1 MPKWFKWVFAVMA
14 CVYFAVWLYGA
25 LAAAHSSNIKLPI
38 VSSDSVEYA
47 TLSDSILHHGTFT
60 NADGSPNTFRTP
72 GYPVFAAAVRAVG
85 GGSFFAVTFVQIVL
99 VFLIALLTER
109 IGRRL
114 FPGLAGPITAT
125 AFLLSPL
132 TMTLPFYI
140 LSDPLFAFLYALF
153 FYISIYRLEKR
164 FWPYT
169 IAAGIICGVAIY
181 VRPMGIFAIPIF
193 LAPLI
198 ATRLPV
204 RKIIVA
210 AVSVSVI
217 AALLI
222 LPWMERNRE
231 ETGVFSFSSLAP
243 YNLAYNISM
252 FNAFLNKT
260 SSGSE
265 RTKIA
270 ETIGLPE
277 SSWQDLANSS
287 ILNSYEIGFFKAN
300 LFQYGKYHLITVMP
314 FFFSSEIE
322 LYRSMNADAF
332 GYQFDQ
338 APNVINKLASGHIGS
353 FLEAIVN
360 PWWKFAERLF
370 WSAIWLIAA
379 YGLWKMR
386 RNRLAWAMAFIIMY
400 LALMTGPIANV
411 RYRLPAEPF
420 IFLLASVGA
429 IYLCEKL
436 CYKLRDTNKN
446 RPAVTNA

>member
-1 MPKWFKWVFAVMA
+1 
-14 CVYFAVWLYGA
+14 
-25 LAAAHSSNIKLPI
+25 
-38 VSSDSVEYA
+38 
-47 TLSDSILHHGTFT
+47 
-60 NADGSPNTFRTP
+60 
-72 GYPVFAAAVRAVG
+72 
-85 GGSFFAVTFVQIVL
+85 
-99 VFLIALLTER
+99 
-109 IGRRL
+109 
-114 FPGLAGPITAT
+114 
-125 AFLLSPL
+125 
-132 TMTLPFYI
+132 MTLPFYI
-140 LSDPLFAFLYALF
+140 LSDTLFAFLYALF

-231 ETGVFSFSSLAP
+231 ETGIFSFSSLAP

-252 FNAFLNKT
+252 FNAFRNGT

-270 ETIGLPE
+270 EIIGLPE

>member
-1 MPKWFKWVFAVMA
+1 MPKWFKWVFTVMA
-14 CVYFAVWLYGA
+14 GVYFAVWLYGA
-25 LAAAHSSNIKLPI
+25 LAAAYSSNIKLPI

-60 NADGSPNTFRTP
+60 GANGSPETFRTP
-72 GYPVFAAAVRAVG
+72 GYPVFVAAVRAVG
-85 GGSFFAVTFVQIVL
+85 GGSFFAVTFVQIIL
-99 VFLIALLTER
+99 VFLIALLIER

-114 FPGLAGPITAT
+114 LPGMAGPIAAT

-132 TMTLPFYI
+132 TMTMPFYV
-140 LSDPLFAFLYALF
+140 LSDTLFAFLYALF
-153 FYISIYRLEKR
+153 FYISVDRLEKR

-169 IAAGIICGVAIY
+169 IVAGIICGVAIY
-181 VRPMGIFAIPIF
+181 VRPMGIFAVPVF

-198 ATRLPV
+198 VARLPA

-252 FNAFLNKT
+252 FNAFRNGT

-287 ILNSYEIGFFKAN
+287 VLNSYEIGFFKAN
-300 LFQYGKYHLITVMP
+300 LFQYGKYHLITSMP

-322 LYRSMNADAF
+322 LYRAMNADAF
-332 GYQFDQ
+332 DYQFAQ

-353 FLEAIVN
+353 FLQAIVN

-370 WSAIWLIAA
+370 WSAIWLAAA
-379 YGLWKMR
+379 YGLWEMR
-386 RNRLAWAMAFIIMY
+386 HSRLAWAMAFFIIY

-429 IYLCEKL
+429 IFLCEKL
-436 CYKLRDTNKN
+436 RDKTRKKLVVMG
-446 RPAVTNA
+446 A